1 MEFQIEKGKN
11 FTALLSWGIVM
22 AVLSAAYVIEII
34 KGLRTVPYVLG
45 VVAVGVLPLIVA
57 IVLYRAKPD
66 NAIN

>member
-1 MEFQIEKGKN
+1 
-11 FTALLSWGIVM
+11 M
-22 AVLSAAYVIEII
+22 AVLSVAYVIEII

-45 VVAVGVLPLIVA
+45 VVAVGALPLIVA